1 MRAERLLKLGA
12 PLTWVIWPERRKAR
26 MYSPTELI
34 EAVEELSAMLPDGTE
49 PDSIHVKLAEMWAEL
64 D

>member
-1 MRAERLLKLGA
+1 
-12 PLTWVIWPERRKAR
+12 

-34 EAVEELSAMLPDGTE
+34 EAVEDLSAMLPAGTE
-49 PDSIHVKLAEMWAEL
+49 PDSIHGKLAEMWDEL